1 MPLRSWPKQPCT
13 KPRPEVAAGC
23 TINGMSLKLESSKR
37 PASSESASAGGS
49 ALQLAG
55 MEQVRA
61 AQLVWARTSLRTRLA
76 ILRRTRHRIATT
88 ALEIAQTVPC
98 EQPSEQCRPVHRS
111 VADTLVSEVL
121 PLVEACRFLEREA
134 GWILAPQ
141 QLSAHARPFW
151 LRRVT
156 AETSCEPFGVVLI
169 LAPAN
174 YPLFLPGVQ
183 ALQALAAG
191 NAVLW
196 KPAPGGG
203 AAAEAMRAALVASGL
218 DPALLQLLDESTQ
231 AAADAIAGGVD
242 KVFLTGSAATGAAV
256 LSQLAP
262 HLTPAVMELSGCD
275 AVFVLAG
282 AALDRVVEAL
292 AFGLRL
298 NGSATCMA
306 PRRLFLVGR
315 HPGLV
320 PALLERLNSLPAIA
334 LPPYT
339 QARLADLL
347 EDATLLGGTVLLEQ
361 ADETIR
367 YAVVRNATPR
377 MRIAQSDIFAPVL
390 SIFEAADMDAALAAH
405 APCPYAL
412 TAAIF
417 GPEPAARAL
426 ASRLPVGTVL
436 INDLIVATAD
446 PRIGFSGRKSSGFGV
461 TRGREGLLEMT
472 ALKTVVVQR
481 SRDLRAYRPT
491 TSNHQPFFAAYLE
504 VVHGGKWRARWRGLR
519 RLLRA
524 AAKLD

>member
-1 MPLRSWPKQPCT
+1 MWLQRWPSRPCT

-23 TINGMSLKLESSKR
+23 TINTMALKLENSR
-37 PASSESASAGGS
+37 VTAGSASGQAS
-49 ALQLAG
+49 ALLPLP
-55 MEQVRA
+55 MVVEQARA
-61 AQLVWARTSLRTRLA
+61 AQAVWEQTALRARLS

-88 ALEIAQTVPC
+88 AVEMAQSVPC
-98 EQPSEQCRPVHRS
+98 EQSGALHRS

-141 QLSAHARPFW
+141 RLSTHARPFW
-151 LRRVT
+151 LRRVV
-156 AETSCEPFGVVLI
+156 AESSREPLGVVLI
-169 LAPAN
+169 IAPAN

-196 KPAPGGG
+196 KPAPGTG
-203 AAAEAMRAALVASGL
+203 AAAAALRAALVASGL
-218 DPALLQLLDESTQ
+218 DPALLQLFDESPQ

-242 KVFLTGSAATGAAV
+242 KVFLTGSAATGTAI

-262 HLTPAVMELSGCD
+262 QLTPAVMELSGCD

-282 AALDRVVEAL
+282 ADLERVVEAL
-292 AFGLRL
+292 VFGLRL

-306 PRRLFLVGR
+306 PRRLFLVGS
-315 HPGLV
+315 HPGLI
-320 PALLERLNSLPAIA
+320 PALLERLKNLPAVA
-334 LPPYT
+334 LPPDL

-347 EDATLLGGTVLLEQ
+347 DEARRLGATVQSEQ
-361 ADETIR
+361 AGETIR
-367 YAVVRNATPR
+367 YAVIRNATPQ

-390 SIFEAADMDAALAAH
+390 CIFEVADIDAALAAH

-417 GPEPAARAL
+417 GPASAARAL
-426 ASRLPVGTVL
+426 AARLPVGTVL

-446 PRIGFSGRKSSGFGV
+446 PRIGFGGRKSSGFGV

-472 ALKTVVVQR
+472 ALKTVVVER

-491 TSNHQPFFAAYLE
+491 TFHHEPFFAAYLE
-504 VVHGGKWRARWRGLR
+504 AVHGGTWRARWRGLR

-524 AAKLD
+524 APKVDG